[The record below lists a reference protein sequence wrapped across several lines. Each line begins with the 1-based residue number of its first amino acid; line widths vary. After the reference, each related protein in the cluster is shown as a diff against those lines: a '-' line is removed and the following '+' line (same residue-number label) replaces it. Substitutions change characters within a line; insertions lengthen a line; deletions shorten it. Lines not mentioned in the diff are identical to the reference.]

1 MKIQSSVKIVLA
13 ATYVPMDSC
22 LHHEKS
28 FLASDG
34 VSTVQSMAVHNNS
47 LFISTSNDVVQ
58 KDIGT
63 GSIQRMFRDH
73 KEMIQSFVIADDSRM
88 ITSSYDGTVI
98 IWSLSTGSILRRISS
113 ESSRIQI
120 SKILFDDKNVV
131 IGGREGDIR
140 RIDATTALYLLEARI
155 FQS

>member
-13 ATYVPMDSC
+13 ATYALLVSC
-22 LHHEKS
+22 LDHEKS

-34 VSTVQSMAVHNNS
+34 VSTVHSMAVHKNS

-63 GSIQRMFRDH
+63 GSIQRIFRAQ
-73 KEMIQSFVIADDSRM
+73 KEMIQCFVITDDSRM
-88 ITSSYDGTVI
+88 ITSSYDGTFI

-113 ESSRIQI
+113 GSSRI
-120 SKILFDDKNVV
+120 
-131 IGGREGDIR
+131 
-140 RIDATTALYLLEARI
+140 
-155 FQS
+155 